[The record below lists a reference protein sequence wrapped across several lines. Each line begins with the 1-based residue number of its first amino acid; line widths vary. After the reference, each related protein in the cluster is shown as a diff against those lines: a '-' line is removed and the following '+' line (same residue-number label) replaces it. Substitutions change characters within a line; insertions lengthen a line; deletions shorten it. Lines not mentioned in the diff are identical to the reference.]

1 MEALKAWRKNVAQQM
16 GVESDVILPR
26 PYLLPLAERGGRD
39 LKAILESSPWRLE
52 QYGAQ
57 ILEVLGG

>member
-1 MEALKAWRKNVAQQM
+1 M
-16 GVESDVILPR
+16 GVESDIVLPR
-26 PYLLPLAERGGRD
+26 PYLGSLAERGARD

-57 ILEVLGG
+57 ILKILGD